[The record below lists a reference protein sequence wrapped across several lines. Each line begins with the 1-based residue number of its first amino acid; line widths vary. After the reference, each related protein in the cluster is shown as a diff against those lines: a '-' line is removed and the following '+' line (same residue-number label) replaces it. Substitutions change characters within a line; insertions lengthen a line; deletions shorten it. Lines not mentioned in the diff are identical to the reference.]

1 MAMGFYIDQKN
12 AMEIAIS
19 SGKTVFTGPQAAAFN
34 AMRMNGTIPAIQLPA
49 ADGARALPSTFPP
62 HVRATALIGASTM
75 VSNGPSSCAQ
85 NPVKS
90 AASSC
95 DVQVITP
102 TTRPLPFHPTE
113 HTNNIHSSH
122 LPSDITFHDQQLH
135 PKPLLSFHSSLA
147 TYDPTFRAT
156 FRRQQQAQSVPL
168 LPTSALMSAD
178 PSHFDKMLKEWS
190 HNISQQSHGQG
201 AAARVSQPSVFHV
214 EADDDVLCI
223 NSPIS
228 NTCDSRAKAEGVGL
242 QNAVNACAGD
252 SDEIICVSSED
263 ESLSEVHNAT
273 TPLLGPQMDAAE
285 ADSTA
290 NSTGETKPPTCSV
303 TPRGIMNFFSP
314 ITKKT
319 HEGLPTSS
327 AGSPRALH
335 SSPNGT
341 VSSSAI
347 PLIVNPIFTEVQ
359 DNPPATSSVT
369 EVRGNPARTSSVTLS
384 SPTGN
389 CL

>member
-12 AMEIAIS
+12 AMEIAIA

-34 AMRMNGTIPAIQLPA
+34 AMRMNGTIPAVQLPA

-62 HVRATALIGASTM
+62 HVRATALIGASTL

-85 NPVKS
+85 NPVK
-90 AASSC
+90 AAAFSC
-95 DVQVITP
+95 DVQATSP
-102 TTRPLPFHPTE
+102 TTRPLPFHPAQ
-113 HTNNIHSSH
+113 HTDNIHSSH
-122 LPSDITFHDQQLH
+122 LPPEVTFHDQQPH
-135 PKPLLSFHSSLA
+135 PKPLLSFHGNLS

-156 FRRQQQAQSVPL
+156 FRHQQQAQPVPL
-168 LPTSALMSAD
+168 LPTSALLSTD

-190 HNISQQSHGQG
+190 HNVSQQSLGQG
-201 AAARVSQPSVFHV
+201 AAARVSQPSVFYV

-223 NSPIS
+223 NSPKAK
-228 NTCDSRAKAEGVGL
+228 TCDSRAKADGVGL

-263 ESLSEVHNAT
+263 ESLSEVQNT
-273 TPLLGPQMDAAE
+273 MTPVLGPQIDAAE
-285 ADSTA
+285 AESSA
-290 NSTGETKPPTCSV
+290 NSTGETKPPTYSV

-335 SSPNGT
+335 SSANET

-347 PLIVNPIFTEVQ
+347 PLIVNPVFTEVQ
-359 DNPPATSSVT
+359 DNPATTSSVT
-369 EVRGNPARTSSVTLS
+369 EVHGNSATTSSVTSS